1 MDNIFANLF
10 RFRQREAPIGQGTVG
25 VPASTTDT
33 TDYAKKQL
41 EGHGGSFEE
50 NIVPVQSPRMAL
62 AISAVYRAIELR
74 AKTIGQMQLQYQ
86 RLDREGGN
94 FVMDVSNSDRYQS
107 QGTKINYLLQVEPN
121 PITTA
126 ATLWEQVTI
135 DRLQRGNGFVY
146 IERDTDTDEPIAL
159 WRAICGGYNMGLGT
173 YNLTWFSDRGERSR
187 ANIPARDVLHFP
199 NTFKEENGF
208 WGIPTLRY
216 AFDTLTLIKTQKAQA
231 LENAAKGGRVKLLI
245 SEGADSTVAP
255 ISAGRFDPKE
265 AQAYAKQINREI
277 YQQDVVALQ
286 NLSHIQ
292 NISMNAQDMQLM
304 EQLNMG
310 LDDVARFY
318 ATPRPLLMLDTNSHY
333 NDYTNAT
340 MEYLIAPD
348 AVEIE
353 NECNRKLLS
362 VYDFGRRRFHLC
374 EQPLLRMDKKAQA
387 EVDEKRLRTGTATV
401 NELRKQYDM
410 PAVKDG
416 DIVYVITN
424 LAELGSPKLRD
435 VAGGGRPTTQEPQ
448 QPTPPKEGEETA

>member
-1 MDNIFANLF
+1 M
-10 RFRQREAPIGQGTVG
+10 
-25 VPASTTDT
+25 
-33 TDYAKKQL
+33 
-41 EGHGGSFEE
+41 
-50 NIVPVQSPRMAL
+50 
-62 AISAVYRAIELR
+62 
-74 AKTIGQMQLQYQ
+74 
-86 RLDREGGN
+86 
-94 FVMDVSNSDRYQS
+94 
-107 QGTKINYLLQVEPN
+107 
-121 PITTA
+121 
-126 ATLWEQVTI
+126 
-135 DRLQRGNGFVY
+135 
-146 IERDTDTDEPIAL
+146 
-159 WRAICGGYNMGLGT
+159 
-173 YNLTWFSDRGERSR
+173 
-187 ANIPARDVLHFP
+187 LHFP

-340 MEYLIAPD
+340 MEYLQRTIAPD

-435 VAGGGRPTTQEPQ
+435 VAGGGRPTQEPQ
-448 QPTPPKEGEETA
+448 QPTPPKEGKETA

>member
-1 MDNIFANLF
+1 M
-10 RFRQREAPIGQGTVG
+10 
-25 VPASTTDT
+25 
-33 TDYAKKQL
+33 
-41 EGHGGSFEE
+41 
-50 NIVPVQSPRMAL
+50 
-62 AISAVYRAIELR
+62 
-74 AKTIGQMQLQYQ
+74 
-86 RLDREGGN
+86 
-94 FVMDVSNSDRYQS
+94 
-107 QGTKINYLLQVEPN
+107 
-121 PITTA
+121 
-126 ATLWEQVTI
+126 
-135 DRLQRGNGFVY
+135 
-146 IERDTDTDEPIAL
+146 
-159 WRAICGGYNMGLGT
+159 
-173 YNLTWFSDRGERSR
+173 
-187 ANIPARDVLHFP
+187 
-199 NTFKEENGF
+199 
-208 WGIPTLRY
+208 
-216 AFDTLTLIKTQKAQA
+216 
-231 LENAAKGGRVKLLI
+231 
-245 SEGADSTVAP
+245 
-255 ISAGRFDPKE
+255 
-265 AQAYAKQINREI
+265 
-277 YQQDVVALQ
+277 ALQ

-340 MEYLIAPD
+340 MEYLQRTIAPD

-448 QPTPPKEGEETA
+448 QPTPPKEGKETA

>member
-1 MDNIFANLF
+1 MSFFSNLF
-10 RFRQREAPIGQGTVG
+10 KAATPTEALNFREAPIGQGTVG

-107 QGTKINYLLQVEPN
+107 AGTKINYLLQVEPN

-159 WRAICGGYNMGLGT
+159 WRAICGGYNMGLG
-173 YNLTWFSDRGERSR
+173 
-187 ANIPARDVLHFP
+187 
-199 NTFKEENGF
+199 FKEENGF

-340 MEYLIAPD
+340 MEYLH
-348 AVEIE
+348 
-353 NECNRKLLS
+353 
-362 VYDFGRRRFHLC
+362 GRRRFHLC